1 MARPFRPWPWSCSS
15 GDRSAADSN
24 ESLQGRGCARQAPF
38 CARSRAARLPLEVE
52 RVAVGDFFRPPVR
65 VGRWPIGD
73 VRRRF
78 QHFRCSTWEQVFGD
92 ARYRATRKALN
103 EARAAYK
110 AALAARADQATL
122 RALKNAILEAERV
135 KLVVNVTGPLG

>member
-1 MARPFRPWPWSCSS
+1 
-15 GDRSAADSN
+15 
-24 ESLQGRGCARQAPF
+24 
-38 CARSRAARLPLEVE
+38 
-52 RVAVGDFFRPPVR
+52 
-65 VGRWPIGD
+65 
-73 VRRRF
+73 
-78 QHFRCSTWEQVFGD
+78 VFGD